1 MFRLRKL
8 AARGLIFAIAVLGSA
23 GSAQAGRPLQLGVLP
38 YLPARSLIV
47 EHQPLRDY
55 LQQGLGREVEVYTA
69 PDFRTFFENTRQGR
83 YDVVITAAHFARV
96 AQLDQ
101 GYVPMVR
108 YSGGARGL
116 LVVARDSPIRRLD
129 QLRGKTIAGPDRLAL
144 GSLVVVRWLHEHG
157 LEEKRDYTLTT
168 SVSFNTA
175 ILMVQHGEAAAAVTA
190 PAALQ
195 QMPAELRDSVRIL
208 GDTGDYTNLVYLANP
223 RLGRRE
229 IAQIKALILRFG
241 ADTRPG
247 RAFLSMTGFGSIV
260 PATAADMQRLD
271 SYVPETRRLV
281 STSP

>member
-1 MFRLRKL
+1 MFRLRTL
-8 AARGLIFAIAVLGSA
+8 VASGLIIGIAVLGSA
-23 GSAQAGRPLQLGVLP
+23 ARAAADRPLQIGVLP
-38 YLPARSLIV
+38 YLPTRSLIA
-47 EHQPLRDY
+47 EHQPLRDF

-69 PDFRTFFENTRQGR
+69 PDFRTFFENTRHGR

-96 AQLDQ
+96 AQIDQ

-129 QLRGKTIAGPDRLAL
+129 QLRGKIIAGPDRLAL
-144 GSLVVVRWLHEHG
+144 VSLVMVRWLHEHG

-168 SVSFNTA
+168 AVSFNTA
-175 ILMVQHGEAAAAVTA
+175 ILTVQRGEAAAAVTA
-190 PAALQ
+190 PAAMQ

-223 RLGRRE
+223 RVGRRE
-229 IAQIKALILRFG
+229 VAKIKALILRFG
-241 ADTRPG
+241 ADTQAG
-247 RAFLSMTGFGSIV
+247 RAFLSTTGFGSIV
-260 PATAADMQRLD
+260 PATAADMKRLD